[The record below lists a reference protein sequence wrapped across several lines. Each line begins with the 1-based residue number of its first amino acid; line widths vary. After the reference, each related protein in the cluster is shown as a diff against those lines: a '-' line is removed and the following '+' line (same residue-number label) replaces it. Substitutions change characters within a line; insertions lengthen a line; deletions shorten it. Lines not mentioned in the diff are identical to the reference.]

1 MLAQR
6 GFTGTDGIF
15 EGPRGLVGVMAT
27 GHDITEAT
35 KDLGAHWELPANGL
49 KPYACGQANHGFIDA
64 VLALRKKVASR
75 RRRSSI
81 CREVYSR

>member
-15 EGPRGLVGVMAT
+15 EGARGLVGVMAT

-35 KDLGAHWELPANGL
+35 KNLGAHWELPRER
-49 KPYACGQANHGFIDA
+49 IE
-64 VLALRKKVASR
+64 ALRMRPS
-75 RRRSSI
+75 
-81 CREVYSR
+81 EPWVY